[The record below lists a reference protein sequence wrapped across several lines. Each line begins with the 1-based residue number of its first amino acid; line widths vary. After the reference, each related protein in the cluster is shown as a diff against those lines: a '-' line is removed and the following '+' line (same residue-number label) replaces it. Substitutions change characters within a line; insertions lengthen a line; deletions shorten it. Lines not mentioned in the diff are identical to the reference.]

1 MRRHLVNQ
9 ANKALHLLYKR
20 LYNLHLPFHLAI
32 KLFDHTIVP
41 ILTCSC
47 EVWGYEDLALI
58 ERVHCTFLRKLFKLR
73 KSTPLYMLYGETG
86 RYPLSIVIKSKIIG
100 YWLSLPKGDTNRL
113 SFKLYQCML
122 NTPTFESK
130 WVKNI
135 KSILIETGNT
145 DLWEQQDTIH
155 SISIKTLIDQNQQ
168 HWHSQLEHSN
178 KEVLCSVQR

>member
-20 LYNLHLPFHLAI
+20 LYNLNLPFDLAI

-41 ILTCSC
+41 ILTYSC

-58 ERVHCTFLRKLFKLR
+58 ERVHCNFLRNLFKLR
-73 KSTPLYMLYGETG
+73 KSTPLYMLYGRTG
-86 RYPLSIVIKSKIIG
+86 IYPLFIVIKSKIIG
-100 YWLSLPKGDTNRL
+100 YWLSLLEGDTNKL
-113 SFKLYQCML
+113 SFKLYKCML
-122 NTPTFESK
+122 NTPNFESK

-145 DLWEQQDTIH
+145 YLREQQDTTH
-155 SISIKTLIDQNQQ
+155 SISIKHIII
-168 HWHSQLEHSN
+168 
-178 KEVLCSVQR
+178 